1 MGIRREFTT
10 AVPVYSLS
18 MSITQYGCHP
28 VVGLCDYLAK

>member
-1 MGIRREFTT
+1 MGMGWEFTT

-28 VVGLCDYLAK
+28 VVGLCDYFAK